1 MRSQGIMNRKHVI
14 WAVML
19 ALALALFCGTCAMA
33 AGDPL
38 NVSMALSSYTFSE
51 PQEIKVSISVT
62 NAGESDLPGPA
73 TLYFPNG
80 KQVEEFGAP
89 MLTVGTS
96 KSITVSWKVTQQQL
110 ETGLVTFKLRYSLYN
125 DEGELVNK
133 TKNFSKRITYTGAAP
148 ELTINRVIRPTTA
161 RKGQEVTVTYEV
173 ENTGTSDVS
182 DITIKENS
190 AVSKTSGKIANLP
203 AGEKSSYVFS
213 FTMGSKDVTSSATVT
228 YKAGKKSYTQ
238 KVEAAA
244 IKYGEVKLSAALSAD
259 KKGGAPGDTLKLTI
273 VLKNSG
279 NLDFT
284 KVTLSDEKL
293 GTLFSDLTVKAGES
307 VSLEKEITITETR
320 DIQLTVAGEDSAG
333 NPVETATGKVNVIA
347 TDPTQQIVLS
357 VEASADRMIVY
368 ELPGT
373 VRFTITVRNESAVE
387 VKNIRVLAVDTEINS
402 FDAIPAGESRTFT
415 REMAVS
421 MAGTFQFTASCRDQ
435 LNQRLT
441 FNSGTIQIVKDNP
454 TPVPTEAPIVTPPA
468 PREKKVPQSYEEVD
482 EKLKLPAW
490 TEQAEGIADIARW
503 VFGGIAALL
512 LLLLLIGAIRR
523 SARKS
528 REKDTFGQ
536 LSDSTYRDYSAEPR
550 RKHRSVITDNGKDDA
565 PAPSEQP
572 QETENTAQDS
582 ELMAETLQRLYQQ
595 PDQAAEQPAETPEAE
610 SGSGEKEVSAAE
622 AAHRRRRQ
630 D

>member
-1 MRSQGIMNRKHVI
+1 MNRKHVI

-19 ALALALFCGTCAMA
+19 ALALALFCGSCAMA

-38 NVSMALSSYTFSE
+38 TVSMALSSYTFSE

-73 TLYFPNG
+73 TLYYPNG
-80 KQVEEFGAP
+80 KQVEDFGAP

-96 KSITVSWKVTQQQL
+96 KSITVPWKVTQQQL

-161 RKGQEVTVTYEV
+161 RKGQEVTVTYEIS
-173 ENTGTSDVS
+173 NTGTSDVS

-190 AVSKTSGKIANLP
+190 AVSKTSGTIETLP

-213 FTMGSKDVTSSATVT
+213 FTMGSKDITSSATVT
-228 YKAGKKSYTQ
+228 YKAGKKSYSQ
-238 KVEAAA
+238 KVEAAT
-244 IKYGEVKLSAALSAD
+244 IKYGEVKLSASLSAD

-279 NLDFT
+279 NLDFN

-293 GTLFSDLTVKAGES
+293 GALFSDLTVKAGES

-320 DIQLTVAGEDSAG
+320 DIQLTVSGEDSAG
-333 NPVETATGKVNVIA
+333 NAVETATGKVNVIA

-368 ELPGT
+368 EIPGK

-387 VKNIRVLAVDTEINS
+387 VKNIKVRAVDTEINS

-415 REMAVS
+415 REMAIS
-421 MAGTFQFTASCRDQ
+421 MPGTFQFTASCRDQ
-435 LNQRLT
+435 LNQTLT
-441 FNSGTIQIVKDNP
+441 FSSGTIQIVKDNP

-468 PREKKVPQSYEEVD
+468 PREKAVPQSYDEVD
-482 EKLKLPAW
+482 EKLKLPEW
-490 TEQAEGIADIARW
+490 TDQAEGIADIARW

-512 LLLLLIGAIRR
+512 LLLLLIGAVRR

-528 REKDTFGQ
+528 REKETFGQ
-536 LSDSTYRDYSAEPR
+536 LSESTYRDYSAEPR
-550 RKHRSVITDNGKDDA
+550 RKQRSVITDNGKNDDA
-565 PAPSEQP
+565 APSEQQ

-595 PDQAAEQPAETPEAE
+595 PEQAGEQPAETE
-610 SGSGEKEVSAAE
+610 SASEETEVSAAE

-630 D
+630 E